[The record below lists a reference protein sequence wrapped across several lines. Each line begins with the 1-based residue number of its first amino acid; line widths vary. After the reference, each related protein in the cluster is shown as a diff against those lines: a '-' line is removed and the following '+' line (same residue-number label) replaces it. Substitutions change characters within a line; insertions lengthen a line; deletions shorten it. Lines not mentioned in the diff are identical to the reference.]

1 MYKRILSNNFDRTEL
16 KTGVKKVDNKCVAC
30 SRELIKEGKSLKCSQ
45 CKREYKIVY
54 RCDKCGK
61 EAEKL
66 VACGSEQFFC
76 NSCNELKSR
85 KSIIK
90 EYVEIKEGTV

>member
-1 MYKRILSNNFDRTEL
+1 M
-16 KTGVKKVDNKCVAC
+16 DNRCGNC
-30 SRELIKEGKSLKCSQ
+30 SGELIKEGKNLKCTS
-45 CKREYKIVY
+45 CGKEYKIVY

-85 KSIIK
+85 KSILK
-90 EYVEIKEGTV
+90 EHVEIEKE